1 MIRYTLKIDV
11 TGERELYSNIVFT
24 AGDARGYRLDF
35 SFYNGKEK
43 ISTEGCALS
52 VKAKRAD
59 GAVVIDSGVIRGEE
73 CYWVAADNAY
83 SVGGS
88 LELEV
93 ALSKTDGTFVT
104 ICVIFASVREGFG
117 EKGLAS
123 SNNEPILAKLS
134 AQSLLA
140 QAAVSAHK
148 TDAGAHA
155 ELFEKERATFNSL
168 YAPAL
173 IDETESDTEL
183 VVADA
188 VKDTP
193 LALSIYGACTETLP
207 AGVTEK
213 SIENPATI
221 AGVGES
227 GSVTV
232 MVTDGESGETTIEI
246 PLDAPLYGIRHP
258 ETGEWLARDEIRVE
272 DGKVKLVQN
281 IVKLKITSDMRHIS
295 AGTMGQSDTE
305 IRLAPT
311 NENGAL
317 SAYGTTGGYNVARC
331 AVCSLQLMTGIDAY
345 GYPADI
351 ALGYA
356 GGYIGHILCKI
367 SNDVLGVTSSS
378 TEGERVAAFKNWVT
392 NYNVGSD
399 VPFTMYFKTGHPKT
413 IDITDTDAGKLLLAL
428 SANGNMTVKTN
439 ENSPVGMRYHRN
451 IKSAYEELKNAMIA
465 MGGTI

>member
-1 MIRYTLKIDV
+1 MIRYTLKIDA

-104 ICVIFASVREGFG
+104 TCVVFASVREGFG

-123 SNNEPILAKLS
+123 SDNEPILAKLS

-155 ELFEKERATFNSL
+155 ALFEKERATFNPL
-168 YAPAL
+168 YSPAF

-183 VVADA
+183 SVADA
-188 VKDTP
+188 VDTTP
-193 LALSIYGACTETLP
+193 IALSIYGACTEALP
-207 AGVTEK
+207 EGVTEK
-213 SIENPATI
+213 SFENPAVIT
-221 AGVGES
+221 GVGES

-232 MVTDGESGETTIEI
+232 TMTDGEGMENIRDIILPKALYGLFGDTTRRGDYVDYVDLTSGEIHYQTKIIAFDGSEEWYGYEQNESVGRATAYLQLKNVTDLMIGLVPSVCSHLQTVYTGNGFNRARVYSTNGTVGWVGIELPLSNFPDLDSIKRWLSQQSEGGTPVTLIYPGVEQVEKTERVLLQSTSEMTI
-246 PLDAPLYGIRHP
+246 
-258 ETGEWLARDEIRVE
+258 
-272 DGKVKLVQN
+272 KN
-281 IVKLKITSDMRHIS
+281 S
-295 AGTMGQSDTE
+295 AG
-305 IRLAPT
+305 
-311 NENGAL
+311 
-317 SAYGTTGGYNVARC
+317 
-331 AVCSLQLMTGIDAY
+331 
-345 GYPADI
+345 
-351 ALGYA
+351 
-356 GGYIGHILCKI
+356 
-367 SNDVLGVTSSS
+367 GVMK
-378 TEGERVAAFKNWVT
+378 AK
-392 NYNVGSD
+392 
-399 VPFTMYFKTGHPKT
+399 
-413 IDITDTDAGKLLLAL
+413 
-428 SANGNMTVKTN
+428 
-439 ENSPVGMRYHRN
+439 YHRD
-451 IKSAYEELKNAMIA
+451 IKSAYEELKNAIIA
-465 MGGTI
+465 MGGVI

>member
-104 ICVIFASVREGFG
+104 TCVIFASVREGFG

-134 AQSLLA
+134 AQSLST

-155 ELFEKERATFNSL
+155 EVFERERLSFNPL
-168 YAPAL
+168 YSPAF
-173 IDETESDTEL
+173 IDEKESDTEL
-183 VVADA
+183 LVSDA
-188 VKDTP
+188 VDTTP
-193 LALSIYGACTETLP
+193 IALSVYGACTESLP
-207 AGVTEK
+207 EGVTEK
-213 SIENPATI
+213 SLDSPAIIT
-221 AGVGES
+221 GVGES

-232 MVTDGESGETTIEI
+232 MVTDSEGVDTEIEI
-246 PLDAPLYGIRHP
+246 PLDSPFYGIRHP

-272 DGKVKLVQN
+272 NGKVTLTRNVQKYEVDSTGN
-281 IVKLKITSDMRHIS
+281 GYIAVIYHGSAASAGGSIFAVGKSSVSMKPGSAEILSVMSPQLKTARTYAVMSSLHCGYEGDYDRHFILTLPNAATGIVADDTATQKKEKFIAWLSEYNATSDIPLTIY
-295 AGTMGQSDTE
+295 AICQPTE
-305 IRLAPT
+305 T
-311 NENGAL
+311 
-317 SAYGTTGGYNVARC
+317 
-331 AVCSLQLMTGIDAY
+331 
-345 GYPADI
+345 
-351 ALGYA
+351 
-356 GGYIGHILCKI
+356 
-367 SNDVLGVTSSS
+367 
-378 TEGERVAAFKNWVT
+378 
-392 NYNVGSD
+392 
-399 VPFTMYFKTGHPKT
+399 
-413 IDITDTDAGKLLLAL
+413 DITDTDAGKLLLAL
-428 SANGNMTVKTN
+428 SASGD
-439 ENSPVGMRYHRN
+439 
-451 IKSAYEELKNAMIA
+451 
-465 MGGTI
+465 